1 MPRVK
6 GIFVPAAGV
15 TLAKTDATATRAEA
29 SQFTQAAVGFEE
41 FIIETEDGK
50 AVRKNYMS
58 PYDPAMALVV
68 VDVPVAEVQYAA
80 GLAAAAKLMEPPEF
94 DVVSETACT
103 SAGVQQN
110 VLGKSG
116 EGAVSYCQIFR
127 AMFPGFLAQ
136 VPAGR
141 VTLQLIYEATVD
153 LANETT

>member
-6 GIFVPAAGV
+6 GIFVPAAGI
-15 TLAKTDATATRAEA
+15 TLAKADATATRAEA

-50 AVRKNYMS
+50 TVRKNYT

-80 GLAAAAKLMEPPEF
+80 GLATAAKLMEPLAVDAIGEA
-94 DVVSETACT
+94 ACT
-103 SAGVQQN
+103 SAGLRQG
-110 VLGKSG
+110 VLGQSG
-116 EGAVSYCQIFR
+116 QGAANYCLIFR

-153 LANETT
+153 LANETM